1 MSGVFQHLDFD
12 KEGAAE
18 SEAVRILGNIVRDS
32 MERGKHSWSA
42 FANDVR
48 NARNWE
54 SSFGLS
60 PEFRTWSAW
69 FERNGGVWTLDD
81 AGFFHA
87 TY

>member
-1 MSGVFQHLDFD
+1 MGSVLQCLDFD
-12 KEGAAE
+12 EEGAAE

-32 MERGKHSWSA
+32 MERGKHPWA
-42 FANDVR
+42 DFANDVR
-48 NARNWE
+48 RARNWT

-60 PEFRTWSAW
+60 PEFQKWSTL

-87 TY
+87 IY